1 MDNSNELRSEL
12 NRVQQYTQRDR
23 DRERERDRDNR
34 ITLDT
39 LEEMR
44 EHNVDTIYNWIEGED
59 ERDYGDYDAHA
70 HRRTQRS
77 TSPQKQHASAAVV
90 PLSRNVWDDL
100 PLSQM
105 RRREGV
111 IGTKET
117 ESVSSLSQPRR

>member
-23 DRERERDRDNR
+23 ERERDRERDNR
-34 ITLDT
+34 IALDT

-59 ERDYGDYDAHA
+59 ERDYEDYDAHT

-77 TSPQKQHASAAVV
+77 ASPQKHSSAAVV

-100 PLSQM
+100 PLTQM
-105 RRREGV
+105 RRREAV
-111 IGTKET
+111 MGTKEI
-117 ESVSSLSQPRR
+117 ESVSSSSQPRR